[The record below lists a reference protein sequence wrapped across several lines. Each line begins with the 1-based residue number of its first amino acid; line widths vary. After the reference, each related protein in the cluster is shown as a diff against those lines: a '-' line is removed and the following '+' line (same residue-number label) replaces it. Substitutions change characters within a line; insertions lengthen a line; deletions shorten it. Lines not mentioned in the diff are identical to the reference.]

1 MLQRLGEGMRN
12 ELSAGPAGMET
23 VSAAQMVHAF
33 ARFLL
38 AVRSRYSLLVAS
50 LIGCGVLGG
59 LYLLVATRYY
69 AASAQVLIVEA
80 NHERGT
86 PQFASE
92 DRWQRT
98 LMPTHRSLIRSAK
111 VLERAIAKLSPE
123 HQVDFLG
130 RPKDR
135 WTEFLQ
141 GNLSVSSPQNTNI
154 LEVRYRSRDP
164 HTAAVVVDAV
174 VSSYMQ
180 FIDET
185 YQGTARQ
192 ILEILTR
199 EKTELEARLA
209 KNENE
214 LLALRQQA
222 ADLGYSS
229 ETRTTHPLI
238 QRAMDLNA
246 KLMEARS
253 KRISLEVT
261 WQQVQQ
267 AIQAGTDLNQYVLS
281 VAELV
286 GQELIRYR
294 LGLNTSDATL
304 QARLS
309 QTLLEDQAKLQTLL
323 TERGYG
329 WGHPEVVAL
338 QEKIR
343 RTQEFL
349 QNFPQW
355 VKMRSDSL
363 TATQV
368 GPALLEIIS
377 QKVAEAQLLEAS
389 LARQYEEAQAEAVAL
404 TGTLARIDILAR
416 EVEWLRNLRQVL
428 LQRMTELDTQ
438 QKGQELRAFVI
449 AEPEV
454 NPVPVSP
461 DWRFVLLAALM
472 GGIGLGLGL
481 IYVVD
486 ILDDRF
492 RSIEELQ
499 AATGVPVL
507 ATVRN
512 LQLAGDGGIETLPA
526 FANPNSAES
535 EAFRTLR
542 TALALTDHETNLLV
556 VTSAQ
561 PGEGKTTILANLA
574 VAMARA
580 GKRTLLIDAD
590 LRRPGL
596 TALLRLRGRVG
607 LSAIIRSEDD
617 LEAVVRA
624 NIVHTPLETL
634 DVIPAGARPSNPAEL
649 LGSQRFSELLAWA
662 EGVYDQVFVDSP
674 PILAT
679 SDAAVIGRLTGAVL
693 LVIQPAKTTRRMIL
707 RTVESFQL
715 LRIPVVGVVLNRIDS
730 REGGYYGYEYYG
742 YGYDSH
748 YGEDHEEHE
757 VSEEAEAAE
766 KATPALGFAVGAEAR
781 DKPTPAETE
790 GEAQPA
796 RRVRRVA

>member
-1 MLQRLGEGMRN
+1 
-12 ELSAGPAGMET
+12 MET

-50 LIGCGVLGG
+50 LIVCGVLAG

-69 AASAQVLIVEA
+69 AAAAQILVVEA

-111 VLERAIAKLSPE
+111 VVGRAIEKLPAE
-123 HQVDFLG
+123 HHVDFVG
-130 RPKDR
+130 KPKER
-135 WTEFLQ
+135 WVEYLQ
-141 GNLSVSSPQNTNI
+141 KNLSVSTPQNTNI
-154 LEVRYRSRDP
+154 LEIRYRSRDP
-164 HTAAVVVDAV
+164 RTAAVVVDAV
-174 VSSYMQ
+174 VASYME
-180 FIDET
+180 FVEET

-192 ILEILTR
+192 ILDILSR
-199 EKTELEARLA
+199 EKTELEERLA
-209 KNENE
+209 QKEKE
-214 LLALRQQA
+214 WLDLRQQA

-229 ETRTTHPLI
+229 EVRTTHPLI

-246 KLMEARS
+246 KVMEARA
-253 KRISLEVT
+253 KRIALEVT

-267 AIQAGTDLNQYVLS
+267 AIETGSDLNQYVLS

-329 WGHPEVVAL
+329 WGHPEVLAL

-349 QNFPQW
+349 NNYPEW
-355 VKMRSDSL
+355 VKMRTDSL

-368 GPALLEIIS
+368 GPALLDIIS
-377 QKVAEAQLLEAS
+377 QKVTEARLLEAS
-389 LARQYEEAQAEAVAL
+389 LTRQYEEAQAEAVAL
-404 TGTLARIDILAR
+404 TGTLARIEILAR

-428 LQRMTELDTQ
+428 LQRITELDTQ
-438 QKGQELRAFVI
+438 QKGQELRAFII
-449 AEPEV
+449 ADPEV
-454 NPVPVSP
+454 NPLPVSP
-461 DWRFVLLAALM
+461 DWRFVLLAAVV
-472 GGIGLGLGL
+472 GGVGVGLGL

-492 RSIEELQ
+492 RSLEELQ

-512 LQLAGDGGIETLPA
+512 LQFSPEGGVESLPA

-542 TALALTDHETNLLV
+542 TALALTDRETNLLV

-574 VAMARA
+574 IAMARA

-596 TALLRLRGRVG
+596 TALLRLRGRQG
-607 LSAIIRSEDD
+607 LSAIIRSQDD
-617 LEAVVRA
+617 LEAVTRT
-624 NIVHTPLETL
+624 NIVHTSLENL

-662 EGVYDQVFVDSP
+662 ESVYDQVFVDSP

-693 LVIQPAKTTRRMIL
+693 LVIQPAKSTRRMIL
-707 RTVESFQL
+707 RTIESFSL

-742 YGYDSH
+742 YGYSSA
-748 YGEDHEEHE
+748 YGEEADDESTDAMDEAGKSPAIDAQTPSVNEELP
-757 VSEEAEAAE
+757 SLPLSCPREEE
-766 KATPALGFAVGAEAR
+766 
-781 DKPTPAETE
+781 ETQ
-790 GEAQPA
+790 G
-796 RRVRRVA
+796 RKVRRVA